1 MAYSPKSRNRSLR
14 RCSRFGRRG
23 IALRI
28 LASRLRIPQRVPDM
42 PEAGRGMRATHAAP
56 RCRSERRIGEGE
68 VLLPGR
74 RTPPYP
80 LRRDRPDG
88 RSRSRP
94 VARSRFAGP
103 GVRPRRPGR
112 SRASQPARHGSGTDV
127 LYRDRYLTD
136 CVSRSSSEPLE
147 LARPHGIGFYDD
159 DRIRHERSVL
169 ICANGRVRLIRE
181 AEGCV
186 D

>member
-1 MAYSPKSRNRSLR
+1 MMA
-14 RCSRFGRRG
+14 RFSFRDAERLPTLYAE
-23 IALRI
+23 IALMDVADRDQS
-28 LASRLRIPQRVPDM
+28 LDRGLQVLRFDHDDQVDH
-42 PEAGRGMRATHAAP
+42 GL
-56 RCRSERRIGEGE
+56 RS
-68 VLLPGR
+68 
-74 RTPPYP
+74 
-80 LRRDRPDG
+80 
-88 RSRSRP
+88 
-94 VARSRFAGP
+94 
-103 GVRPRRPGR
+103 
-112 SRASQPARHGSGTDV
+112 QARHGSGTDV

-181 AEGCV
+181 AKGCV